1 MAYEQKDN
9 SGSLFKNDKKET
21 DNHPDYTGSALVGG
35 QEVWMSAWLK
45 TASNGK
51 SSCLLA
57 SSPKTNRPPSQL
69 LRQPLTSLMKICRS
83 DWERDARTTFHRV
96 AGYPRG

>member
-35 QEVWMSAWLK
+35 QELRSLAGLSLNQQTPLK
-45 TASNGK
+45 ST
-51 SSCLLA
+51 
-57 SSPKTNRPPSQL
+57 
-69 LRQPLTSLMKICRS
+69 
-83 DWERDARTTFHRV
+83 
-96 AGYPRG
+96 

>member
-35 QEVWMSAWLK
+35 QDIWMSAWLK

-51 SSCLLA
+51 KFMSFSFKRKDQQA
-57 SSPKTNRPPSQL
+57 AKP
-69 LRQPLTSLMKICRS
+69 
-83 DWERDARTTFHRV
+83 V
-96 AGYPRG
+96 AKAAVADLDDDMPF